1 MKKDFG
7 KLKKETV
14 YIKRGSSTEIAKLD
28 EIAKMGNSLYQI
40 EQSQPLLEV
49 FFANLEERVL
59 LPNIYQ
65 ISSLNLKTP
74 KKKDIPD
81 YELPSSG
88 RSGLMSFTLERVNYS
103 YYRNLADF
111 IKQHYLYTPVNLAIK
126 NTGPSVA
133 RDVRIEIK
141 ISDKNNVIKAIDE
154 GDLLSSPKDS
164 YSALNSPLFY
174 PKNSIYSTE
183 YLNVKRISDYW
194 LIEAGVNKVQPKSVT
209 WLENTLFLGTIKSI
223 EFPIETTMY
232 SDDLPEP
239 SVKNLIVKVNSEER
253 DATLEDIKELE
264 NKRFRNS
271 NEYKEFKER
280 HFNDRD

>member
-1 MKKDFG
+1 
-7 KLKKETV
+7 
-14 YIKRGSSTEIAKLD
+14 
-28 EIAKMGNSLYQI
+28 
-40 EQSQPLLEV
+40 
-49 FFANLEERVL
+49 
-59 LPNIYQ
+59 
-65 ISSLNLKTP
+65 
-74 KKKDIPD
+74 
-81 YELPSSG
+81 
-88 RSGLMSFTLERVNYS
+88 MSFTLERVNYS